1 MKNYTIKQACEAL
14 GFKHVKVRAIIK
26 NGEEVKRGRKVSSDE
41 WYLLAINVGT
51 IKMPR
56 WVIEEEEIINFLK
69 RKAKDNGGF

>member
-41 WYLLAINVGT
+41 
-51 IKMPR
+51 
-56 WVIEEEEIINFLK
+56 
-69 RKAKDNGGF
+69 